1 VRLRDSPIGLH
12 IGVIWKDDRGKKIAV
27 EEREMNGSKIATFA
41 LRRSSSPAVTASRA
55 IGRSAWRGAEV
66 RSDRKEEAAA
76 MTTASDGGFF
86 LPLFPLPNLVFFPQ
100 TRLPLHVFES
110 RYLQLIADVM
120 ASDQRFGIVLL
131 RPGYKSDYF
140 GAPPVYACGTVAHVE
155 QTVTLDDGRYNIL
168 VHGETRFRIIDEVSR
183 EPYRVARV
191 AAQAQVEGDAAAAYA
206 QRTWL
211 TELSQQYLHFLPEQ
225 GAVPEIASVGL
236 EALTNALIMSLT
248 LDVAEKQRLLETD
261 DLVARAEEVADEL
274 QGRIEN
280 LQFLAP
286 FRQGGD
292 PSRN

>member
-1 VRLRDSPIGLH
+1 
-12 IGVIWKDDRGKKIAV
+12 
-27 EEREMNGSKIATFA
+27 
-41 LRRSSSPAVTASRA
+41 
-55 IGRSAWRGAEV
+55 
-66 RSDRKEEAAA
+66 
-76 MTTASDGGFF
+76 MTSFSEGEFL

-110 RYLQLIADVM
+110 RYRQLIADVI
-120 ASDQRFGIVLL
+120 ATDQRFGIVLL
-131 RPGYKSDYF
+131 RPGFESDYF
-140 GAPPVYACGTVAHVE
+140 GAPPVYACGTVAYVE
-155 QTVTLDDGRYNIL
+155 QSVTLDDGRYNIL
-168 VHGETRFRIIDEVSR
+168 VQGETRFRIVDEVSR

-191 AAQAQVEGDAAAAYA
+191 IAQPQIEGDASAAYA
-206 QRTWL
+206 QRLWL
-211 TELSQQYLHFLPEQ
+211 TELSQQYLRYLPEQ

-261 DLVARAEEVADEL
+261 DLVARAEEVGDEL

>member
-1 VRLRDSPIGLH
+1 MPSL
-12 IGVIWKDDRGKKIAV
+12 
-27 EEREMNGSKIATFA
+27 
-41 LRRSSSPAVTASRA
+41 
-55 IGRSAWRGAEV
+55 AEG
-66 RSDRKEEAAA
+66 E
-76 MTTASDGGFF
+76 FL

-110 RYLQLIADVM
+110 RYRQLIADVI
-120 ASDQRFGIVLL
+120 ASDQQFGIVLL
-131 RPGYKSDYF
+131 RPGYERDYF
-140 GAPPVYACGTVAHVE
+140 GAPPVYACGTVAKVE

-168 VHGETRFRIIDEVSR
+168 VHGETRFRIVDEVSR

-191 AAQAQVEGDAAAAYA
+191 VTQPQIEGDLTAAYA

-211 TELSQQYLHFLPEQ
+211 TELSQQYLRYLPEQ
-225 GAVPEIASVGL
+225 GAVPEIVSVGL

-248 LDVAEKQRLLETD
+248 LDVTEKQRLLETD
-261 DLVARAEEVADEL
+261 DLVARADEVGDEL